1 MQQNHAHPSLR
12 TRRGE
17 LPHAAP
23 AAPRPRLP
31 SQRPPSRPA
40 IPSNPHHAT
49 RHAPRARPHRRQHSR
64 ALSPRPPGQPP
75 APVAPLRPFSGA
87 HPSAP
92 PGAPARTPH
101 APAVPPHSVSNHR
114 SPRAPVTYTHSRTAR
129 ARARKQGAGA
139 HRAAR
144 FSEATGRL
152 GGGEAR
158 VGRVRGPGGGRGGLG
173 GQGPQ
178 GPGAE
183 AARGTGRPGWGK
195 ARAPECVP
203 QGAWPR
209 CPPV

>member
-49 RHAPRARPHRRQHSR
+49 RHAPRARPHPRQHSR
-64 ALSPRPPGQPP
+64 ALSRRPPGQPP
-75 APVAPLRPFSGA
+75 APVAPLRPFPRA
-87 HPSAP
+87 YHSAP
-92 PGAPARTPH
+92 PEPLPEPLTP
-101 APAVPPHSVSNHR
+101 PPSPNSVSNHS
-114 SPRAPVTYTHSRTAR
+114 SPHAPVTYTHSRTAR
-129 ARARKQGAGA
+129 ARARKQCAGA

-144 FSEATGRL
+144 FSEATGRR
-152 GGGEAR
+152 GGWEAR
-158 VGRVRGPGGGRGGLG
+158 VGRVRGRGWGRGGLG

-195 ARAPECVP
+195 AGAPECVP

-209 CPPV
+209 RLPV